1 MDNSSERFSSS
12 KLRNV
17 KNIKQKFPVMFT
29 SYVATSSNKE
39 LISQLQGS
47 VTESMTE
54 CNVLMT
60 DKIKRTA
67 KFLSMVARG
76 VPIVSPSWLSQSK
89 KLNRWKKPW
98 DFILQD
104 RENEKKW
111 GFNLLETLKKA
122 QAGGLFEGNDC
133 LL

>member
-76 VPIVSPSWLSQSK
+76 VPIVYHLGSQSQR
-89 KLNRWKKPW
+89 NCS
-98 DFILQD
+98 
-104 RENEKKW
+104 N
-111 GFNLLETLKKA
+111 
-122 QAGGLFEGNDC
+122 
-133 LL
+133 